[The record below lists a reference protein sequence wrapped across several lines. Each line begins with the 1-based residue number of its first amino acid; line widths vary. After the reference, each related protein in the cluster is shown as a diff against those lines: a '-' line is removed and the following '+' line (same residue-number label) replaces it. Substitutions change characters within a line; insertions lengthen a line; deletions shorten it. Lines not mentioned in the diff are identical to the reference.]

1 MASATAK
8 KADPAHVALRERI
21 GAVPPAE
28 SINWFNSMI
37 HGESGVGKTH
47 LIGTAADHPLTSPVL
62 IADVD
67 GGVSTLRKRR
77 DIDVIAVRKF
87 TDLVSLYKDLKNAIP
102 SDGSRFPY
110 GTVAIDTFSE
120 FQSLDLADIA
130 AGMAKLNDNLDPD
143 IPDQRAYGKSL
154 SHMRDII
161 RVYRDL
167 PCNTIFTCHTNTER
181 DNNMRMIYEPKLT
194 GQMKKLAPGFF
205 DIVGYYFAEVG
216 SDKQIIRTMQFQRTE
231 TTVAKDRTGA
241 FDALEV
247 NPTIPSLWEKL
258 QATNEGEK

>member
-1 MASATAK
+1 MATAA
-8 KADPAHVALRERI
+8 KAKPDPKHVELRDRI

-28 SINWFNSMI
+28 AITWINAMV
-37 HGESGVGKTH
+37 HGETGVGKTH
-47 LIGTAADHPLTSPVL
+47 LIGTAQDHPLTSPVL
-62 IADVD
+62 VADVD
-67 GGVSTLRKRR
+67 GGVTTLRKRR
-77 DIDVIAVRKF
+77 DIDVVQVRKF
-87 TDLVSLYKDLKNAIP
+87 TDLISLYRDLRNAIP
-102 SDGSRFPY
+102 KDGSRFPY

-130 AGMAKLNDNLDPD
+130 AAMAKLNDNLDED

-167 PCNTIFTCHTNTER
+167 PCNTIFTCHTNTEK
-181 DNNMRMIYEPKLT
+181 DNNMRTVYEPKLT

-205 DIVGYYFAEVG
+205 DIVGYYFAERDGDEIV
-216 SDKQIIRTMQFQRTE
+216 RRMQFTRTE

-241 FDALEV
+241 FDPIEI
-247 NPTIPSLWEKL
+247 NPTIPILWEKL
-258 QATNEGEK
+258 QATNEGDK